1 MPARRKQSGRKQAA
15 KKSPAKKQ
23 AAKKPALKEQ
33 VRPHWLALASTE
45 FTGQAILTVVPGK
58 QTDLLDAGALG
69 QQMKDQGRIFDSRPA
84 GSPGGLSIILNPDTS
99 SDERIAIADEFIALG
114 YQVIERPG

>member
-15 KKSPAKKQ
+15 KKRPAKKQ
-23 AAKKPALKEQ
+23 AAKKPALKER

-45 FTGQAILTVVPGK
+45 FTGQAVLTVVAGK
-58 QTDLLDAGALG
+58 QTDMSDAAALA
-69 QQMKDQGRIFDSRPA
+69 QQMKEQGRIDDWRPA
-84 GSPGGLSIILNPDTS
+84 IPPQGLSIILKPDTS
-99 SDERIAIADEFIALG
+99 SDQRLAIADAFIALG